1 MTNAGACR
9 RAPAPTASCSGRGGL
24 PLAPPPRRSP
34 CDRPPAAVARP
45 RRRGAPS
52 SHRLQPIAAC
62 ASPEIKGNA
71 GRASRDIPAG
81 ADGSGALKTYDVV
94 ALSNL
99 CVDIVLEVP
108 ELPPPEPAARQQL
121 LAELTAAKLVEDETW
136 EVGGNANF
144 MISAAR
150 LGMAVA
156 SVGHVN
162 EDDRFGAFLSRV
174 LAEESVRHVERVPL
188 PLAGDGADGAAETLL
203 CFVLVD
209 PDARHA
215 FCSRYDFGPWPLLGH
230 VKELPESSMQ
240 LLRDTRAVYI
250 NGFCFDELR
259 PETVAAAMREARQ
272 AGAAV
277 FFDPGPRSWTMLEG
291 ERRAA
296 MDGVL
301 ANASV
306 VLVTREEGEA
316 ITGESASED
325 IARAFLDRP
334 GTEQLQWVV
343 VKNGAEGATL
353 FTREASYTAPGFSVD
368 VEDTVGCGDS
378 FAAAI
383 VLGYV
388 YQHDVSAILKL
399 ANAVGAATAT
409 QRGAGRNVGRP
420 GTVEELLSGEEG
432 CPDAYTLLRRS
443 RDSSLD
449 SGDLDWE

>member
-1 MTNAGACR
+1 M
-9 RAPAPTASCSGRGGL
+9 
-24 PLAPPPRRSP
+24 
-34 CDRPPAAVARP
+34 
-45 RRRGAPS
+45 
-52 SHRLQPIAAC
+52 
-62 ASPEIKGNA
+62 
-71 GRASRDIPAG
+71 
-81 ADGSGALKTYDVV
+81 V

-240 LLRDTRAVYI
+240 VRSGAASCRCSAI
-250 NGFCFDELR
+250 PFR
-259 PETVAAAMREARQ
+259 PAWCTVQMAAAARKR
-272 AGAAV
+272 AKEEDKERKGKGRGYLIRFPCHYAAC
-277 FFDPGPRSWTMLEG
+277 W
-291 ERRAA
+291 
-296 MDGVL
+296 
-301 ANASV
+301 
-306 VLVTREEGEA
+306 
-316 ITGESASED
+316 
-325 IARAFLDRP
+325 
-334 GTEQLQWVV
+334 
-343 VKNGAEGATL
+343 
-353 FTREASYTAPGFSVD
+353 AP
-368 VEDTVGCGDS
+368 
-378 FAAAI
+378 
-383 VLGYV
+383 L
-388 YQHDVSAILKL
+388 
-399 ANAVGAATAT
+399 
-409 QRGAGRNVGRP
+409 
-420 GTVEELLSGEEG
+420 
-432 CPDAYTLLRRS
+432 
-443 RDSSLD
+443 
-449 SGDLDWE
+449 